1 MLTKEEIIASF
12 REIDERIAKKKAEAA
27 RPKPAQE
34 KFDERCAE
42 KPTEAVIR
50 DAAVHNEAATER
62 LRQERMQARQ
72 REELAEATRDRY
84 QAELDRHWQSM
95 LDAQREQR
103 AFRMVGGF
111 LEGGAGDYSPIELY
125 ERTAYGR
132 GRR

>member
-12 REIDERIAKKKAEAA
+12 REIDARVAAAKAKAA
-27 RPKPAQE
+27 PKPAQV

-42 KPTEAVIR
+42 KPLDAVVR
-50 DAAVHNEAATER
+50 DAAIHNEAAAER
-62 LRQERMQARQ
+62 LRQERMK
-72 REELAEATRDRY
+72 EELAEATRDRY

>member
-12 REIDERIAKKKAEAA
+12 KEIDARVAAAKAKPA
-27 RPKPAQE
+27 PKPAQV

-50 DAAVHNEAATER
+50 DAAIHNEAATQR
-62 LRQERMQARQ
+62 LRQERIRERQQA
-72 REELAEATRDRY
+72 ELAEASTERARY
-84 QAELDRHWQSM
+84 QAVLDRHWQSM

-111 LEGGAGDYSPIELY
+111 WEGPNPGDYNPIERY
-125 ERTAYGR
+125 EREW
-132 GRR
+132 RR

>member
-12 REIDERIAKKKAEAA
+12 REIDARVAAAKAKAA
-27 RPKPAQE
+27 PKPAQV

-42 KPTEAVIR
+42 KPLDAVVR
-50 DAAVHNEAATER
+50 DAAIHNEVAAER
-62 LRQERMQARQ
+62 LRQERMRARE